1 MACIKDLESY
11 SNENLK
17 TLQKEL
23 ENIDFKARVYA
34 KEPSTAICG
43 FIYDLNHK
51 EKKLTQIIDNI
62 NKQNKPKKSELQVL
76 TYLKKAYFNKLYE
89 NKIISTTAFSNF
101 MTNLLSKNSA
111 NQNKGLKKYFQKL
124 FNKQYVAL
132 RNQDKRIK
140 ASKLTK
146 ALCEKYPQ
154 LQVEKAVRYAVLC
167 SKFELKQE
175 DFEDFENII
184 KLLIQS
190 PQETKEIEFI

>member
-1 MACIKDLESY
+1 
-11 SNENLK
+11 
-17 TLQKEL
+17 
-23 ENIDFKARVYA
+23 
-34 KEPSTAICG
+34 
-43 FIYDLNHK
+43 
-51 EKKLTQIIDNI
+51 
-62 NKQNKPKKSELQVL
+62 
-76 TYLKKAYFNKLYE
+76 
-89 NKIISTTAFSNF
+89 
-101 MTNLLSKNSA
+101 
-111 NQNKGLKKYFQKL
+111 KGLKKYFQKL